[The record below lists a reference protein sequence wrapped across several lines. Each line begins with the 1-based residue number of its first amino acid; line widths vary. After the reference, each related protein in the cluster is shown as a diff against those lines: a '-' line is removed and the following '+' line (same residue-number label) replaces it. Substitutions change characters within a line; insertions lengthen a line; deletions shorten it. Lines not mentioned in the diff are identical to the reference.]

1 MTLVPITPR
10 RCYVCDR
17 WVGEGQAERFAL
29 IDDPERDPV
38 GEHTCWMC
46 DSCVQ
51 EAEESRKYDSPLA
64 LLLWTVDQNGFA
76 DDFMGDT
83 DGYGYFAQVGDYIM
97 SVDSQGFVCAEG
109 PYDPERMERKW
120 DRYYSDGA
128 GMSYGDYLV
137 SYGWRNGYTAYAGSR
152 DLGTY
157 ERESRALAAV
167 SLEARRSGYYGPCWR
182 VGERGDVSLVHY
194 W

>member
-29 IDDPERDPV
+29 TDPERDPAW
-38 GEHTCWMC
+38 ENTFWLC
-46 DSCVQ
+46 DSC
-51 EAEESRKYDSPLA
+51 AEEASHKYESPLA
-64 LLLWTVDQNGFA
+64 LLLWAIDTNRMS

-83 DGYGYFAQVGDYIM
+83 DHYGYFAQVGDYIM

-109 PYDPERMERKW
+109 PYDPERMEREW

-128 GMSYGDYLV
+128 GMSEDDYFV
-137 SYGWRNGYTAYAGSR
+137 AGERGGYTAYAGSK

-167 SLEARRSGYYGPCWR
+167 SLAARRSGYYGDCWR
-182 VGERGDVSLVHY
+182 VNERGGVSLVHY